1 MTVDAI
7 RYRMASLM
15 PYDHLCFREVYGL
28 MTECWGPSAACRPGP
43 REIELFLQRKNL
55 GFRPE
60 Q

>member
-1 MTVDAI
+1 
-7 RYRMASLM
+7 MASLL
-15 PYDHLCFREVYGL
+15 PYDHLYFREVYGL